1 MKSVGKSRKQ
11 IRKELRKQK
20 KINRSIYF
28 KSKNESRAASARAS
42 DSQTDHSKLANK
54 SVKGPGKCTKETK
67 RRKSEDLERQR
78 KKEKNRLLKAA
89 NLKEDKVIKR
99 LEKQLKLN
107 KRKKE
112 TISKS
117 FVSDGLD
124 CILFLFDKK
133 SFHTLVVAYILF
145 TNVNYCFHEISLTYM

>member
-1 MKSVGKSRKQ
+1 MKLKSKKVGQSNVKSVGKSRKQ

-20 KINRSIYF
+20 KINKSIYF
-28 KSKNESRAASARAS
+28 KSKNESRGASAHTI
-42 DSQTDHSKLANK
+42 DSHHKLGNK
-54 SVKGPGKCTKETK
+54 SVKEGPKKCTKETK
-67 RRKSEDLERQR
+67 RRKSEDLERQQR
-78 KKEKNRLLKAA
+78 KEKNRLLKAA

-112 TISKS
+112 TVSKS

-124 CILFLFDKK
+124 CILLLFNKK
-133 SFHTLVVAYILF
+133 KFSHAL
-145 TNVNYCFHEISLTYM
+145 

>member
-1 MKSVGKSRKQ
+1 MKLKSKKVERSNVKSVRKSRKQ

-20 KINRSIYF
+20 KINRSNYF
-28 KSKNESRAASARAS
+28 KSKNESRAASAHAS
-42 DSQTDHSKLANK
+42 DSQDHKLGNK
-54 SVKGPGKCTKETK
+54 SVKERPKKCTKEAK
-67 RRKSEDLERQR
+67 RKKSEDLERQR
-78 KKEKNRLLKAA
+78 RKVKNRLLKAA

-124 CILFLFDKK
+124 CILLLFDKK
-133 SFHTLVVAYILF
+133 MFSHAL
-145 TNVNYCFHEISLTYM
+145 